1 MGAGEIEIVKGGFE
15 AFNER
20 GVEGI
25 LPLIDEEFE
34 VTTPAD
40 LAAEPDT
47 YRGHAGVRRYFDSFY
62 EAMEEIRWDA
72 HEFRELPDGRIAV
85 PFTLRA
91 RGRSTGLDFGQEA
104 MQLWTLRDGKAIRM
118 ELFATLEEALEAD

>member
-1 MGAGEIEIVKGGFE
+1 MAAGGIEIVKGGFE

-25 LPLIDEEFE
+25 LPMIDEEFE

-47 YRGHAGVRRYFDSFY
+47 YLGHEGVRRYFDSFY

-104 MQLWTLRDGKAIRM
+104 VQLWTLRDGKAIRM
-118 ELFATLEEALEAD
+118 ELFATLDEALDAD